1 MNANGRYCIRLRSG
15 ETMAV
20 RPECCDPVL
29 ERAPS
34 EIAVPKF
41 DSLTKPKLNAP
52 TIDLGALTAEAR
64 EVYSAIYAGEAIILR
79 TEQKQTRGWLGSEL
93 ADVTMFVITVDV
105 GSWANLFSA
114 AIVIPSKGPIN
125 STTQW
130 LATTDAAGIDPA
142 PDGVASACH
151 PAEPVSCGRYDG
163 AVTKFG
169 GWKGKRFAVV

>member
-114 AIVIPSKGPIN
+114 AIVIPSK
-125 STTQW
+125 
-130 LATTDAAGIDPA
+130 AASARRCAQPVA